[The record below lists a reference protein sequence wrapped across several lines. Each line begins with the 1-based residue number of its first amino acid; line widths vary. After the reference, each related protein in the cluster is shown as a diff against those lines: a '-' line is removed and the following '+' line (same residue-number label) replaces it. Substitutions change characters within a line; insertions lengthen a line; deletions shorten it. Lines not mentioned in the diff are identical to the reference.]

1 MARKFIWIFRII
13 LQKNLEELF
22 VQLKTDINL
31 TKCAQDHY
39 GENYNILGEI
49 TKANKWRDVTHS
61 WTERLDSI
69 KMSVLPNL
77 VYRPRQSQSKSQ
89 QVISCIPKPYM
100 KVYIERQ
107 NNQ

>member
-22 VQLKTDINL
+22 VQLKTGINL

-77 VYRPRQSQSKSQ
+77 ILTNPTKKIFWQLLLWLLT
-89 QVISCIPKPYM
+89 
-100 KVYIERQ
+100 
-107 NNQ
+107 NLL

>member
-77 VYRPRQSQSKSQ
+77 ILTNPTKKIFWQLLLWLLT
-89 QVISCIPKPYM
+89 
-100 KVYIERQ
+100 
-107 NNQ
+107 NLL